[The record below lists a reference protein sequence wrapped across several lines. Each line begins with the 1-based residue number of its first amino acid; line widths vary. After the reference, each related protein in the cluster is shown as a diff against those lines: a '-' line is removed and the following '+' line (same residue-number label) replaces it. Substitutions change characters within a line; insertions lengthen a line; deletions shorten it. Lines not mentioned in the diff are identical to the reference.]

1 MEYSYEEFVEEF
13 RQLLLAVTGKK
24 EECIYF
30 KEADEEP
37 QTKGDRLF
45 VVVTEYKD
53 KKEVCGLYI
62 MDLYEQYL
70 EGIPL
75 ANLLKQVLDEIQ
87 YLKNSG
93 IVGKVAQME
102 DYEKVKD
109 FLCIRLLNLRKNQW
123 DLENALY
130 RKIGDIALV
139 LYLKIGETKGVLTT
153 MKVRKSML
161 YDWEIDEEEI
171 FETALL
177 NTYYMSPPR
186 IYPWKDWIEN
196 PHYEGVSF
204 MNLMQKQHLCKGH
217 WGNCLSTKTK
227 TNGAVAIFLPGV
239 AERMAEL
246 LDGSFYMVFTS
257 VHEVMIHKDTEVD
270 EEDLREILRDTIRV
284 ATMEEE
290 FLTYKI
296 YHYDREK
303 KEFSY
308 K

>member
-1 MEYSYEEFVEEF
+1 MEFVEEF
-13 RQLLLAVTGKK
+13 RQLLLAITGKS

-30 KEADEEP
+30 KDAEEEP
-37 QTKGDRLF
+37 ETKGDRLF

-75 ANLLKQVLDEIQ
+75 ANLLKQVLEEIQ

-102 DYEKVKD
+102 DYENVKD
-109 FLCIRLLNLRKNQW
+109 SLCVRLLNLKKNQW

-161 YDWEIDEEEI
+161 YGWGIDEEEI
-171 FETALL
+171 FEAALL

-196 PHYEGVSF
+196 PRYEGVAF
-204 MNLMQKQHLCKGH
+204 MNLMQPQHLCKGH

-227 TNGAVAIFLPGV
+227 TNGAIAIFLPGV

-246 LDGSFYMVFTS
+246 LEGSFYMVFTS

-284 ATMEEE
+284 ATLEEE

-296 YHYDREK
+296 YHYDQEK

>member
-37 QTKGDRLF
+37 QTRGDRLF

-70 EGIPL
+70 EGIPM
-75 ANLLKQVLDEIQ
+75 ANLLKQVLEEVQ
-87 YLKNSG
+87 YLKNTG
-93 IVGKVAQME
+93 IVGKVTEMD

-109 FLCIRLLNLRKNQW
+109 SLCIRLLNLRKNQW
-123 DLENALY
+123 DLKDALY
-130 RKIGDIALV
+130 RKMGDIALV
-139 LYLKIGETKGVLTT
+139 LYLKISETKGVLTT

-161 YDWEIDEEEI
+161 GDWGIDETEI
-171 FETALL
+171 FENALL

-196 PHYEGVSF
+196 PRYEGVSF
-204 MNLMQKQHLCKGH
+204 MNLMQTHHLCKGH

-270 EEDLREILRDTIRV
+270 VDDLRDILRDTIRV

-296 YHYDREK
+296 YHYDRGK

>member
-1 MEYSYEEFVEEF
+1 MEFVEEF
-13 RQLLLAVTGKK
+13 RQLLLAITGKN

-30 KEADEEP
+30 KEAEEEP
-37 QTKGDRLF
+37 ETKGDRLF

-62 MDLYEQYL
+62 KDFYEQYL

-75 ANLLKQVLDEIQ
+75 ANLLKQVVEEIQ

-93 IVGKVAQME
+93 IVGKIAQME
-102 DYEKVKD
+102 DYENIKD
-109 FLCIRLLNLRKNQW
+109 FLCIRLLNLKKNQW

-161 YDWEIDEEEI
+161 YDWGIDEEEI
-171 FETALL
+171 FKAALL

-196 PHYEGVSF
+196 PHYEGVAF
-204 MNLMQKQHLCKGH
+204 MNLMQSQHLCKGH

-227 TNGAVAIFLPGV
+227 TNGAIAIFLPGV

-246 LDGSFYMVFTS
+246 LEGSFYMVFTS

-284 ATMEEE
+284 ATLEEE